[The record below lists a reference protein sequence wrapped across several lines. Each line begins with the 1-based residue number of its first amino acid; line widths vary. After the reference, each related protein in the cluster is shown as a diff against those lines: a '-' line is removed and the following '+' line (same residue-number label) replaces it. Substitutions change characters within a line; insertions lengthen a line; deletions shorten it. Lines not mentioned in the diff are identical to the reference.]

1 MAFINIIAQQGGG
14 GTVTGGGWTPPE
26 TGNFTKNF
34 QKVENVSTYDAFGFP
49 VRTGTDR
56 ITIFYRSGTNH
67 LQNGRI
73 MGRHLTISSGIW
85 GSAFEVYD
93 DPGVL
98 DMRDAWGGIMSNG
111 EIVIFTCSSEY
122 DGGIGSSILS
132 YSHMIRLNGTTMA
145 LIEVV
150 DLFDTAALPQMQ
162 RGLPF
167 GGMQAGTTAGTYYI
181 AMWQYNGTAGTTD
194 KPTFPLY
201 RVDVLKTTDYW
212 ATFTVLNVYEGTQ
225 TISESVLAVYPDNN
239 LKMSM
244 FSRFDPGGFLY
255 LRESSNGGTTWTNR
269 GDVVELG
276 LNGTKSKSPFA
287 YINENGLLDV
297 AVGDR
302 DTGWVMMSRNN
313 HHADYFGGNDLNP
326 AELVFFNRVG
336 GLLVDDNYKLGYP
349 SMLEVSEGKY
359 FMMFARQESSSKANL
374 WWTLWNIEAD
384 PAGTP
389 TAPPEIVVNPS
400 YIAGTT
406 ALVYCKMDDEVGG
419 YTLDQLQNIRWF
431 EWSLS
436 TDNFAT
442 FTTARLVYASG
453 EQSIVG
459 AVNSVRL
466 PSHSLNIYELTL
478 NTTYKV
484 RCRAVNNTGASGW
497 TVGEFTTAIS

>member
-1 MAFINIIAQQGGG
+1 MSFISIIAQQGGG

-26 TGNFTKNF
+26 TPSYTKNF

-49 VRTGTDR
+49 VRTGADR

-67 LQNGRI
+67 LVNGRI
-73 MGRHLTISSGIW
+73 MGRHLTISTQTW

-93 DPGVL
+93 DPDGL

-122 DGGIGSSILS
+122 DGVGPSILS
-132 YSHMIRLNGTTMA
+132 YAHMIRLNGTTMA

-150 DLFDTAALPQMQ
+150 DLFDNASLPQMQ

-167 GGMQAGTTAGTYYI
+167 GGMQAHSTTGTYSI

-225 TISESVLAVYPDNN
+225 SISESVLAVFPDDNT
-239 LKMSM
+239 KMSM
-244 FSRFDPGGFLY
+244 FSRMDPGGFLY
-255 LRESSNGGTTWTNR
+255 LRESTNGGSSWTNR

-287 YINENGLLDV
+287 YINLDGTLDM

-313 HHADYFGGNDLNP
+313 RHEDYFGGNELNLP
-326 AELVFFNRVG
+326 ELVYFNRFG
-336 GLLVDDNYKLGYP
+336 GMLVDDNYKLGYP
-349 SMLEVSEGKY
+349 SMLEVSAGQY
-359 FMMFARQESSSKANL
+359 FFMFAKQESASKANL
-374 WWTLWNIEAD
+374 WWTFWDIDTD
-384 PAGTP
+384 PDGVPA
-389 TAPPEIVVNPS
+389 APPEIMATADLVGATS
-400 YIAGTT
+400 
-406 ALVYCKMDDEVGG
+406 ALVYCKMDDEGG
-419 YTLDQLQNIRWF
+419 YTLDQLENIRWF

-442 FTTARLVYASG
+442 FTTARIIYSSG
-453 EQSIVG
+453 EQSFFGVINGIRV
-459 AVNSVRL
+459 
-466 PSHSLNIYELTL
+466 PSHQLNIYELTTA
-478 NTTYKV
+478 TTYKV
-484 RCRAVNNTGASGW
+484 RARACNNAGNSAW
-497 TVGEFTTAIS
+497 TVKEFTTD